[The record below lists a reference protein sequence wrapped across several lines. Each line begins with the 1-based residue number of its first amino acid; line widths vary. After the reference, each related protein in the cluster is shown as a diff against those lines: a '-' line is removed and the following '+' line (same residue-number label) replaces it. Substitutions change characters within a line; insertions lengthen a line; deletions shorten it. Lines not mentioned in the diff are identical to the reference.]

1 MSSVSEKIG
10 FLLSRDGEV
19 EGMERHMGGLNI
31 LEGPFNDIFF
41 NVVNRI
47 DDQFCSCGAWLMLV
61 VHFHKTGHFTVE
73 SQRWEKK
80 SGEGDTD

>member
-1 MSSVSEKIG
+1 MSSVSEKIS

-47 DDQFCSCGAWLMLV
+47 ADQFCSCEA
-61 VHFHKTGHFTVE
+61 
-73 SQRWEKK
+73 
-80 SGEGDTD
+80 